1 MKNYA
6 GKWILQRVTAI
17 VLIPLTFWF
26 VYNCISF
33 SYLSFDEIIFFFSS
47 MLNSF
52 LFLIL
57 MMSMFLHAKI
67 GCETILDDYI
77 TFGLSSDFRISENFD
92 LTFNAIN
99 LLDAKYEQSHQYS
112 QMGRSFNF
120 GLKRVY

>member
-6 GKWILQRVTAI
+6 GKWILQRATAI
-17 VLIPLTFWF
+17 VLVPLTFWF

-77 TFGLSSDFRISENFD
+77 TSKSKKKISKYSIKVIFYVCMSI
-92 LTFNAIN
+92 TVFSVIKIN
-99 LLDAKYEQSHQYS
+99 LL
-112 QMGRSFNF
+112 
-120 GLKRVY
+120 